1 MKRTKS
7 FSKHCFGVVLWALL
21 LAPAT
26 ILRAQDVALLSSTTS
41 GNAATEY
48 SGSGNKTSSLQEF
61 MQEFKK
67 TYKNIFYSYQSN
79 TLKSVKVQYN
89 DLNATRD
96 KNPDAVLADVLSTGG
111 LQFEKIKEVYIIKQ
125 KGLHQPEQQDI
136 AIPAAVTETATVENA
151 DFVVRGHVSDANGP
165 LSGVTVTERGKSNA
179 TTTDANGNFSLNVA
193 NDNAVLVFTSISFK
207 SVEVSVNGRSQ
218 ITVVMESDAKELEQ
232 VVVTSLGMKKEKRSL
247 GYSISSVNAKD
258 METGGTS
265 NVLKSVEGKVTGV
278 QMNSLTSSP
287 TSSVMFNIRG
297 ATSLAGIMGAT
308 NINNATQPLIVL
320 NGVPLGSNTVGS
332 VSGID
337 AGNFISTL
345 NPNDIESISVLK
357 GASAAA
363 LYGASAGNGVIM
375 ITTKSGATAKR
386 GLGISVTS
394 STSFDQAYS
403 APPVQRTFF
412 QGDEDG
418 SALTEDKK
426 GLGWAIDDKV
436 NNVEPVWRWN
446 LHSQEWEKSVLQVR
460 GDQNP
465 LLAFLRTGVMA
476 DNNVAVTGNY
486 DKGNY
491 RLNIGNMVHKAVVPG
506 NRTKRNSV
514 SFDAKYNINK
524 KLSVTSQ
531 ASWSHTFVPNQSHV
545 YGKREDNPLA
555 HAMSMPINMP
565 KMSEWKT
572 ADPWITG
579 WEGQY
584 QNTPY
589 LKNPGEDRLSRVN
602 PSTGKDGAVGKNGP
616 YFAAN
621 NIIRS
626 YTKDVFFGK
635 VQIDYKIIDPLLL
648 TLRSGISHENFA
660 LERKSP
666 WGAER
671 AELGIYEQTQSNSLS
686 VRNDV
691 LLAFNKRFLDS
702 RLSLDALGGFSYNY
716 GEGNSSGFG
725 GRDLSRPND
734 FSFGALPPTV
744 RQNSPWFTRGY
755 PTHSYGAYATAS
767 IGWQNMVYVEL
778 SGRNDWVGILPHE
791 KDHHFYPGASLSWIA
806 SETFNMGNVV
816 NFLKLRGGYAETGYG
831 IGKPINLDSYGTGGT
846 WGGVVMG
853 TVGGNPVNA
862 NIKPELNVTKEM
874 GIDFRAFDNRISG
887 EFTAYSK
894 DHINQIQSLP
904 MVGSSGYTSILTNMG
919 AVKST
924 GIEASLT
931 VTPIRNKDWQ
941 VSLTGNI
948 STFKSVIEDLDP
960 RFSERFYNYEGAS
973 QVALFK
979 GSRVGDLYSRYPIGY
994 IQKGKYAGMMLTG
1007 LDGII
1012 EEAVTTTD
1020 YIRKNGFLGNMNPK
1034 AIYGFVVDAKYK
1046 NFRLNIVASHRAGGV
1061 FISETQKIMI
1071 DDGMADIMALYGD
1084 KYNQYWTGGR
1094 FAGGLP
1100 SMPNPDDMFTDPG
1113 FNNYREK
1120 MQELMTMYNGD
1131 PRYFG
1136 YWNAVYINPNVDLSA
1151 LTPEE
1156 KLSLPDEAYIKNGE
1170 DPLKTIYMNPYNM
1183 EGQELWSGAQFRTHD
1198 ATVFKLKEINLTYTF
1213 NRSLSQKLRCQDISI
1228 TAFAKNVMFW
1238 AKNKMNEDPETA
1250 FYDGINGMGVAD
1262 FGLPP
1267 IRTMGIKIGV
1277 NF

>member
-1 MKRTKS
+1 
-7 FSKHCFGVVLWALL
+7 
-21 LAPAT
+21 
-26 ILRAQDVALLSSTTS
+26 
-41 GNAATEY
+41 
-48 SGSGNKTSSLQEF
+48 
-61 MQEFKK
+61 
-67 TYKNIFYSYQSN
+67 
-79 TLKSVKVQYN
+79 
-89 DLNATRD
+89 
-96 KNPDAVLADVLSTGG
+96 
-111 LQFEKIKEVYIIKQ
+111 
-125 KGLHQPEQQDI
+125 
-136 AIPAAVTETATVENA
+136 
-151 DFVVRGHVSDANGP
+151 
-165 LSGVTVTERGKSNA
+165 
-179 TTTDANGNFSLNVA
+179 
-193 NDNAVLVFTSISFK
+193 
-207 SVEVSVNGRSQ
+207 
-218 ITVVMESDAKELEQ
+218 
-232 VVVTSLGMKKEKRSL
+232 
-247 GYSISSVNAKD
+247 
-258 METGGTS
+258 
-265 NVLKSVEGKVTGV
+265 
-278 QMNSLTSSP
+278 MNSLTSSP

-297 ATSLAGIMGAT
+297 ATSLAGIMGAS

-375 ITTKSGATAKR
+375 ITTKSGAGAKK
-386 GLGISVTS
+386 GLGVSVTS

-403 APPVQRTFF
+403 APPVQRSFF

-426 GLGWAIDDKV
+426 GLGWAVDDKV
-436 NNVEPVWRWN
+436 NNNEPVWRWN
-446 LHSQEWEKSVLQVR
+446 LQTQEWEKSVLEAR
-460 GDQNP
+460 GDKNP
-465 LLAFLRTGVMA
+465 LLAFLRTGVMT

-491 RLNIGNMVHKAVVPG
+491 RLNIGNMVHNAVVPG
-506 NRTKRNSV
+506 NKTTRNSV

-524 KLSVTSQ
+524 KLSVSSQ
-531 ASWSHTFVPNQSHV
+531 ASWSHTFVPNQSHT
-545 YGKREDNPLA
+545 YNKREDNPLA

-565 KMSEWKT
+565 KMTEWEQ

-616 YFAAN
+616 YFAAQ

-635 VQIDYKIIDPLLL
+635 VQLDYKIIDPLLL
-648 TLRSGISHENFA
+648 TLRSGISHESFA
-660 LERKSP
+660 LERKTP
-666 WGAER
+666 WGSER
-671 AELGIYEQTQSNSLS
+671 QELGVYEQNQSNGLS

-691 LLAFNKRFLDS
+691 LLAYNQRFLEN

-716 GEGNSSGFG
+716 GESNSSGFG
-725 GRDLSRPND
+725 GSELSRPND
-734 FSFGALPPTV
+734 FSFGALPASV
-744 RQNSPWFTRGY
+744 KQNSPYFTRGY
-755 PTHSYGAYATAS
+755 PSRSYGAYATAS

-806 SETFNMGNVV
+806 SETFNMGKVF

-831 IGKPINLDSYGTGGT
+831 IGRPINMDSYGIGSTWAGVTRGT
-846 WGGVVMG
+846 I
-853 TVGGNPVNA
+853 GGNPVNP
-862 NIKPELNVTKEM
+862 NIKPELNVTKEV
-874 GIDFRAFDNRISG
+874 GIDFKAFDSRISG

-924 GIEASLT
+924 GIEAALT
-931 VTPIRNKDWQ
+931 VTPIRNKNWQ
-941 VSLTGNI
+941 VNLTGNI
-948 STFKSVIEDLDP
+948 STFKSVIDDLDP

-973 QVALFK
+973 YVALFK

-994 IQKGKYAGMMLTG
+994 IQSGKYKGMMLTG
-1007 LDGII
+1007 IDGII

-1020 YIRKNGFLGNMNPK
+1020 YIKKNGYLGNMNPK
-1034 AIYGFVVDAKYK
+1034 AIYGFVADARYK
-1046 NFRLNIVASHRAGGV
+1046 NFRLNVVASLRVGGI

-1084 KYNQYWTGGR
+1084 KYSQYWTGGR

-1113 FNNYREK
+1113 FNTYREK

-1136 YWNAVYINPNVDLSA
+1136 YWNAVFINPNVDLSN
-1151 LTPEE
+1151 LSPEE
-1156 KLSLPDEAYIKNGE
+1156 KLSLSDENYIKNGD
-1170 DPLKTIYMNPYNM
+1170 DPLKTIYLNPYNM

-1198 ATVFKLKEINLTYTF
+1198 ATSLKLKEINLTYTF
-1213 NRSLSQKLRCQDISI
+1213 NRSLSQRLRCQDIFV
-1228 TAFAKNVMFW
+1228 TLFAKNVMFW

-1250 FYDGINGMGVAD
+1250 FYDGIGGMGVAD

-1267 IRTMGIKIGV
+1267 IRTMGVKIGV